1 VGLVQE
7 LDYFVAYCEEESKA
21 KRISKKDYEKII
33 KAVDTVQNA
42 MEDLG
47 Y

>member
-7 LDYFVAYCEEESKA
+7 LDYFATYCEIENKE
-21 KRISKKDYEKII
+21 KRISDKDYEKII
-33 KAVDTVQNA
+33 KAVDTLQNA
-42 MEDLG
+42 MEELG